1 MKHIALLGLLVIL
14 AGCSTSAGAP
24 QPAGGTPAGGPG
36 VLPDGV
42 RQLDAAAAAGGCI
55 GDAESRLAVL
65 EIATGA
71 DFHAILPG
79 ALGTPE
85 LDSVKAPVTV
95 VVYRAGWP
103 GPITGAVGSKLKAPK
118 AGTWDVCVS
127 RPDGGDIGG
136 LPFIVYNSVRAD
148 GSSVAGG

>member
-1 MKHIALLGLLVIL
+1 MKQLALLGLLVVF
-14 AGCSTSAGAP
+14 AGCSTAAGGP
-24 QPAGGTPAGGPG
+24 QPAGGAPDGPG
-36 VLPDGV
+36 GLPKGV
-42 RQLDAAAAAGGCI
+42 RQLDVAAPAGGCI
-55 GDAESRLAVL
+55 GDSDSRLAVL
-65 EIATGA
+65 EVATGA

-95 VVYRAGWP
+95 VVYRTGWP
-103 GPITGAVGSKLKAPK
+103 GPKTGRVGSQPKAPK
-118 AGTWDVCVS
+118 ASTWDVCVS

-136 LPFIVYNSVRAD
+136 LPFIVYESVRAD